1 MITIEHNKSR
11 RSTNNTNIHK
21 QSLRKK
27 TICEIN
33 HLVKTMETNHLD
45 GWEKIRFSDPVD
57 LRDQQLYSTEELFVL
72 LDLLESKFETYLYDI
87 YQEEFYI
94 NDNNLSEI
102 VN

>member
-11 RSTNNTNIHK
+11 RSTNDTNIHK

-33 HLVKTMETNHLD
+33 HLVKTMEINHLD

-57 LRDQQLYSTEELFVL
+57 LSGSTVIFNRRTICFTR
-72 LDLLESKFETYLYDI
+72 SFRK
-87 YQEEFYI
+87 
-94 NDNNLSEI
+94 
-102 VN
+102 